1 MAPIQLML
9 GQALENRPRKKD
21 VEEEL
26 KANAALL
33 RDAKKA
39 WDTETQRRAVEDAA
53 DADIA
58 AKSPAAGEPEPDPA
72 PKLAKDEA
80 MIEEQRP
87 GVMQN
92 FALWQ
97 GSDGHA
103 MKNRLHY
110 SSGALRTA
118 LTDKNVSDYTRPL
131 PQLVH
136 AVKVAYGFR
145 LR

>member
-1 MAPIQLML
+1 MANVAGAGLWSARLKRITMTMDERARAKLDKDPRDEEAAKQR
-9 GQALENRPRKKD
+9 ERDRNREEGRKKKCVD
-21 VEEEL
+21 MDEAE
-26 KANAALL
+26 
-33 RDAKKA
+33 
-39 WDTETQRRAVEDAA
+39 
-53 DADIA
+53 
-58 AKSPAAGEPEPDPA
+58 
-72 PKLAKDEA
+72 LAKDEA
-80 MIEEQRP
+80 MIEEQCP

-97 GSDGHA
+97 GSNGHA

-145 LR
+145 FR